1 MLIIYSIYS
10 WVYELPSIA
19 LSMHKYPRYF
29 ISFCTLVDV
38 LLWVILPNY
47 FYTGKYSFSPLS
59 LLRNT

>member
-47 FYTGKYSFSPLS
+47 F
-59 LLRNT
+59 